1 MGDDAVDG
9 PHAIEHG
16 GGSGSVDINELPT
29 KLLSDDGNKEVSNG
43 GFVRTVTTAR
53 PDGLVREVKTNKVV
67 SREEIEERLET
78 ENVQHLGDFSDEV
91 SSSYFV
97 LFYFIINQ
105 LVTSCAASAAKI
117 YTCVGTCK

>member
-29 KLLSDDGNKEVSNG
+29 KLLSGGDGGNKEVSNS
-43 GFVRTVTTAR
+43 GFVRTVTAAR

-105 LVTSCAASAAKI
+105 LVTSSAASAAKI
-117 YTCVGTCK
+117 HTRV